1 MASAF
6 WIGVTINDSQE
17 RQDSEQDS
25 IVPQVAYVAPFGLA
39 AFSAILVCLGLIDYK
54 PVLEFLNL
62 VD

>member
-17 RQDSEQDS
+17 RQDS